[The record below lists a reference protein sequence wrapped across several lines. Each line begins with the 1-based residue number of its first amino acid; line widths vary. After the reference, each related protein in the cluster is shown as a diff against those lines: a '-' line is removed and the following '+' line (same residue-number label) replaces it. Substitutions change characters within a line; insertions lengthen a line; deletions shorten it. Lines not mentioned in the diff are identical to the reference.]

1 MIRKNKIDKKKI
13 EILNK
18 QLNPKDILFLRLQ
31 KTPFHIVPKSP

>member
-1 MIRKNKIDKKKI
+1 MIRKNLTFKIKF

-31 KTPFHIVPKSP
+31 KTPFRIVPKSP